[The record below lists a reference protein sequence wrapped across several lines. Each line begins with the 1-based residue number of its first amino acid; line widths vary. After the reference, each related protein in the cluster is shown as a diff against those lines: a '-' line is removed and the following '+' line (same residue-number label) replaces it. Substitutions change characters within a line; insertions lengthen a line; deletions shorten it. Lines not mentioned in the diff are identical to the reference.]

1 MRRIA
6 LASALVLGLSVGCRS
21 KQTANAGAETDTTT
35 TTAAPSPAAAPEPA
49 AATSPRDFSFDQRQ
63 QFTESIRQR
72 LASADQQIHDLS
84 SQAKSK
90 GGAVSDRALGTIRS
104 TRKTAERNL
113 QRVNTATAANWEQVK
128 RTVNQSVDRLE
139 ESIEGAQPK

>member
-21 KQTANAGAETDTTT
+21 KQTANAGGDTDTTT
-35 TTAAPSPAAAPEPA
+35 TTAAPVAAQAPEPA
-49 AATSPRDFSFDQRQ
+49 ASTSPRDFSFDQRQ

-72 LASADQQIHDLS
+72 LASADQQIKDLS
-84 SQAKSK
+84 NQAKSK
-90 GGAVSDRALGTIRS
+90 GGAVSDRALATIRAA
-104 TRKTAERNL
+104 RKTADRNL
-113 QRVNTATAANWEQVK
+113 QRVNTSTTANWEQI
-128 RTVNQSVDRLE
+128 RTAVNQSVDRLE